1 MLSTALKRVL
11 GAISLAVF
19 FTASSVAA
27 SRASDEQIAI
37 VGSLYKAFA
46 WQVLSNSNN
55 IFGKPLTQQE
65 GTILRRYFDQ
75 ELASLLLKDRECAKA
90 SGEICNLDF
99 DPIFASQDP
108 AAVDLS
114 IRAASN
120 SMVSVEFTYPSNG
133 EKVRLEYQ
141 LTKSQAGWRIG
152 DIRYPGMPNV
162 SLKQLLAR
170 KLPSSGN

>member
-1 MLSTALKRVL
+1 MLSTVLKQLL

-19 FTASSVAA
+19 FMASSAA
-27 SRASDEQIAI
+27 TPRASDEQIAI

-65 GTILRRYFDQ
+65 GAILRRYFNQ
-75 ELASLLLKDRECAKA
+75 ELASLLLKDRQCTTA

-108 AAVDLS
+108 AATDLS
-114 IRAASN
+114 IRSAPN
-120 SMVSVEFTYPSNG
+120 DMVAVEFTYPSSG
-133 EKVRLEYQ
+133 EKVRLEYR
-141 LTKSQAGWRIG
+141 LAKSQEGWRIG
-152 DIRYPGMPNV
+152 DIRYPGMSGA

-170 KLPSSGN
+170 KLPRNGN